1 MPRPSVLAL
10 ATALAAAT
18 CGGPASDGRRPA
30 AEPARVAP
38 AGEGSVA
45 PAQESPVRVELISD
59 TAIIQPG
66 TMMTLGVRLTIA
78 PGWHVHWKNPGAAG
92 EPLSVDITLP
102 RRFDAAPLRWPAPV
116 RFTRPDGAVG
126 YGYRDEVVLLS
137 DVRPSNRD
145 VDDGEIW
152 PLRAEV
158 SWMACARTCVPGRA
172 ALELSLP
179 GSISGT
185 RLVDLVNAPHV
196 EAWASR
202 MPVDGRSSAS
212 PFVTSV
218 ERGEGGSYVVSL
230 SWTSAPADVDWF
242 PSIDT
247 MAAVGVGVVTFN
259 DDGRTIRIVLIPP
272 AYSAPAPDSLAG
284 VVAYTTRTGERLAA
298 TLTVALCR
306 PVEP

>member
-1 MPRPSVLAL
+1 MAF
-10 ATALAAAT
+10 
-18 CGGPASDGRRPA
+18 
-30 AEPARVAP
+30 
-38 AGEGSVA
+38 
-45 PAQESPVRVELISD
+45 AQGLPVRAELISD
-59 TAIIQPG
+59 AAIIQPG

-78 PGWHVHWKNPGAAG
+78 PGWHVHWKNPGAVG
-92 EPLSVDITLP
+92 EPLLVDITLP
-102 RRFDAAPLRWPAPV
+102 PRFDAAPLRWPAPV
-116 RFTRPDGAVG
+116 RFTRPDGAEG
-126 YGYRDEVVLLS
+126 YGYRDEVMLLS

-196 EAWASR
+196 EAWAGR

-212 PFVTSV
+212 PFVASV
-218 ERGEGGSYVVSL
+218 KRGEEGSYVVSL

-242 PSIDT
+242 PSTDT
-247 MAAVGVGVVTFN
+247 MAAAGVGVVTAI
-259 DDGRTIRIVLIPP
+259 DAGRTTRIVLTPP
-272 AYSAPAPDSLAG
+272 VSSAPSPDSLAG

-298 TLTVALCR
+298 TLTVALGR
-306 PVEP
+306 SVEP